1 MSLSFIDAIFTAL
14 FFAAIAYAIGPVV
27 IEHDISNLNYLY
39 YSLIVVAFRFVL
51 KIVMAKIN
59 AAMSYQIEKQIREHL
74 VDKLIKVGPL
84 SLARNAKLPAV
95 FVDAV
100 DEIVPYFTHYL
111 TSVRYAMSIPVVLL
125 VAVFMASPLQG
136 FILLVLCPLIPLFM
150 VLIGNK
156 AERLNQRQWLQI
168 TRLSA
173 HFQEAMRRL
182 VVIKLFNLKKH
193 EINKIYLLNKRWRIE
208 TMQVLKVAFFSALA
222 LEFFA
227 TVGVAFCAVTLG
239 FAVYDYGFNYTLA
252 LFILLCAPE
261 FFLPLRTLGQ
271 NYHARMKALGA
282 ASTMVELLNSQDKL
296 AYSDECKN
304 TACDVNAL
312 LKDGVSFKFID
323 VKACYADG
331 RIGLENKSYS
341 FNADKITALVGPSG
355 SGKTTTLMLCA
366 ALLEKSSGQILINGH
381 DIESLDIKALRKH
394 ITYIPQNPYL
404 FYGSIRSNLDLYNDN
419 IQDEVLIT
427 ALNKV
432 GASDLIERF
441 EDGLDHKILDDNSGI
456 SGGEAR
462 LIALA
467 RALLNNSK
475 VLLLDEPTASLDKDT
490 QAIFIQALL
499 NIAKHKTVI
508 MAAHRQE
515 LIDIADEVVNL

>member
-1 MSLSFIDAIFTAL
+1 MVLSFVDAIFTAL
-14 FFAAIAYAIGPVV
+14 FFAALAYAIGPVV
-27 IEHDISNLNYLY
+27 IEQDNSYLNYLY
-39 YSLIVVAFRFVL
+39 YSFILVVLRFLL
-51 KIVMAKIN
+51 KVVMAKIN
-59 AAMSYQIEKQIREHL
+59 ASMSYQIEKQIREHL

-84 SLARNAKLPAV
+84 SLARSAKLPSV

-125 VAVFMASPLQG
+125 IAVFVASPLQG
-136 FILLVLCPLIPLFM
+136 FILLILCPLIPLFM
-150 VLIGNK
+150 VLIGKK

-193 EINKIYLLNKRWRIE
+193 EINKIYLLNKRWRVE

-296 AYSDECKN
+296 AYSDNLKN
-304 TACDVNAL
+304 STCDLNKVL
-312 LKDGVSFKFID
+312 SEGVAIKFED
-323 VKACYADG
+323 VKAVYADG
-331 RIGLENKSYS
+331 RIGIEHKSYA
-341 FNADKITALVGPSG
+341 FKPNKITALVGPSG

-366 ALLEKSSGQILINGH
+366 ALLEKSAGRILINEH
-381 DIESLDIKALRKH
+381 DIESLDIKSLRKH

-404 FYGSIRSNLDLYNDN
+404 FYGTIRSNLDLYNDN
-419 IQDEVLIT
+419 IQDEVLIE
-427 ALNKV
+427 ALKKV
-432 GASDLIERF
+432 GANDLIERF
-441 EDGLDHKILDDNSGI
+441 EDGLEHKILDDNSGI

-467 RALLNNSK
+467 RALINNSK
-475 VLLLDEPTASLDKDT
+475 IILLDEPTASLDKDT
-490 QAIFIQALL
+490 QAAFIQALL
-499 NIAKHKTVI
+499 NIADNKTVI

-515 LIDIADEVVNL
+515 LIDVADEIVNL